1 MTFLVLGIA
10 LFFGI
15 HAVGSLGLRPAAV
28 GALGEGPWKGLYS
41 LVSFVGLGLIAW
53 GYGIARTSPT
63 VVWLPPMGLR
73 HLVLLLMVPVFP
85 MLLAAYLPGRIQS
98 TLKHPM
104 LAATKLW
111 AVCHL
116 LANGMLADVLLFGTT
131 LAWAVMVRISLGRR
145 QPRPIA
151 MAPAGAEHAR

>member
-41 LVSFVGLGLIAW
+41 LVSFIGLGLIAW
-53 GYGIARTSPT
+53 GYGMARTSPT

-85 MLLAAYLPGRIQS
+85 MLLAQKKLLRAYDPHPERALASGETWIAQVDGGAVEIEQLGGHHPGAHRHR
-98 TLKHPM
+98 LG
-104 LAATKLW
+104 
-111 AVCHL
+111 VC
-116 LANGMLADVLLFGTT
+116 GPERQFG
-131 LAWAVMVRISLGRR
+131 G
-145 QPRPIA
+145 
-151 MAPAGAEHAR
+151 E